1 MNQVEL
7 ILKKYRR
14 EMLIGA
20 GIGLSALT
28 LGVMVAL
35 LAPRLSQWQGG
46 VDSEVPEELD
56 LTQEK
61 QSAVLP
67 LVALTPAER
76 SQQLAQ
82 LTQSKPSAD
91 QFRARYLLAADLIQQ
106 GKAGSAL
113 PLLQDLE
120 QQYPVLAAQILAK
133 RAQALTASG
142 NAAQANQTWQALLQ
156 QFPTDPTAAEAL
168 YALGKAESKY
178 WDQAIAQF
186 PAHPRSIQIA
196 QTRLQQNPKQLP
208 MLLLL
213 ANHGLYLPDIGAVLD
228 RLMNEFSDQLTQA
241 DWEAIAFGYW
251 ELGRYGSAG
260 YAYGKAAP
268 TSLNL
273 YRTARGAQLGE
284 RTEDAIAAYRKFL
297 QAFANAEETPL
308 GMLRLARLEKSP
320 QEALKIA
327 DQIIRQF
334 PQEAPAALLE
344 RSKLL
349 DQLNSPASASQ
360 TRKTLLSQYSASE
373 AAGDLRWQ
381 LLEQLIQANDIPK
394 AWALARQFV
403 EQNPDHEHAPEAAFW
418 IGKWATQLGREGDA
432 KQAFEFVVS
441 NYPASYYAWRS
452 ATYLGWDVGD
462 FTTVR
467 TKMPEVVQPSDRP
480 NLLAGSET
488 VKELHLLGQ
497 NQDAWSQWQVEF
509 TNFRQPTV
517 AEQFTDGVLRLGVED
532 NLNGIFMVSSLSN
545 RQKPEEKAEY
555 QTLKQ
560 QTAYWRSLYPFPFGK
575 TIATWSQQ
583 RQLNPLLVTALIRQE
598 SRFEPKIV
606 SVAGATGLMQLMPD
620 TADWVSDQLN
630 LQQYDLNNPNDNI
643 NLGTWYLD
651 FTHREFS
658 NNSMFAIASYN
669 AGPGA
674 VAGWMSRFSFAD
686 PDRFVEQIP
695 YPETKGYVESVFGNY
710 WNYLRL
716 YNPEVSRKLSQSSPK
731 HVQMMPELPQ

>member
-28 LGVMVAL
+28 LGVLIAL
-35 LAPRLSQWQGG
+35 VAPRLSQWQGG
-46 VDSEVPEELD
+46 SDSEVPEELD
-56 LTQEK
+56 LTQAQ

-67 LVALTPAER
+67 LVALPAAER
-76 SQQLAQ
+76 SPQLVQLA
-82 LTQSKPSAD
+82 QSKPSTD
-91 QFRARYLLAADLIQQ
+91 QFRARYLLATDLIQQ

-120 QQYPVLAAQILAK
+120 QQYPVLAPQILAK

-142 NAAQANQTWQALLQ
+142 NAAQSKETWQALLQ
-156 QFPTDPTAAEAL
+156 QFPFDPTAAEAL
-168 YALGKAESKY
+168 YALGKAEPKY

-186 PAHPRSIQIA
+186 PSHPRSIQIA
-196 QTRLQQNPKQLP
+196 QTRLQQNPNQLP
-208 MLLLL
+208 LLLLL
-213 ANHGLYLPDIGAVLD
+213 ANHGLYLPDISSVLD

-251 ELGRYGSAG
+251 EMGRYGSAG

-284 RTEDAIAAYRKFL
+284 RTTDAIVAYRKFL
-297 QAFANAEETPL
+297 QAFPNAEETPL

-320 QEALKIA
+320 QEALKLA

-360 TRKTLLSQYSASE
+360 TRKTLLSQYSSSE

-381 LLEQLIQANDIPK
+381 LLEQLIEANDIPK

-403 EQNPDHEHAPEAAFW
+403 EQNPDHENAPEAAFW
-418 IGKWATQLGREGDA
+418 IGKWATQLGREADA
-432 KQAFEFVVS
+432 QQAFEYVVA
-441 NYPASYYAWRS
+441 NFPASYYAWRS
-452 ATYLGWDVGD
+452 ASYLGWDVGD

-467 TKMPEVVQPSDRP
+467 QKMPEVVQPSDRP
-480 NLLAGSET
+480 NLLAGSEAI
-488 VKELHLLGQ
+488 KELHLLGQ

-509 TNFRQPTV
+509 TNVRQPTV
-517 AEQFTDGVLRLGVED
+517 AEQFTDGVLRLGMGD

-545 RQKPEEKAEY
+545 RQKPQEKAEY
-555 QTLKQ
+555 QALKQ
-560 QTAYWRSLYPFPFGK
+560 QTAYWRSLYPFPFGEA
-575 TIATWSQQ
+575 IETWSQQ

-598 SRFEPKIV
+598 SRFEPEIV

-620 TADWVSDQLN
+620 TAAWVSDQLN
-630 LQQYDLNNPNDNI
+630 LSQYDLNNPNDNI

-658 NNSMFAIASYN
+658 NNSMFAVASYN

-695 YPETKGYVESVFGNY
+695 YPETKGYVASVFGNY

-716 YNPEVSRKLSQSSPK
+716 YNPEVSQKLSKYSPK
-731 HVQMMPELPQ
+731 HVQMMPELPE